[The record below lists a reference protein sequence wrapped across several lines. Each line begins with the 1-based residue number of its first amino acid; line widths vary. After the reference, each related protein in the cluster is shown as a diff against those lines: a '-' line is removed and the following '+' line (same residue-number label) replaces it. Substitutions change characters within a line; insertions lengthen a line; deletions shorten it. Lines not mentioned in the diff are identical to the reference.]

1 MISEE
6 GRSNAKKVLVVVS
19 DRSSRST
26 DKEIQNALKP
36 LQDNNV
42 IVIPVAL
49 GVTADERQL
58 RLLTDDE
65 SSFMTAKT
73 TDDTSETKNKLMVIV
88 FKGLFDTNVKFT
100 QKNYANVKRL
110 HFSPV
115 LTRDGKVMKNYCTD
129 AFVPNR
135 PCSRSSGA

>member
-26 DKEIQNALKP
+26 DREIQNALKP

-49 GVTADERQL
+49 GVVADEKQL

-73 TDDTSETKNKLMVIV
+73 TDETSETKNKLMVIV
-88 FKGLFDTNVKFT
+88 FKGLFDTSVKFT
-100 QKNYANVKRL
+100 QKNYANVK
-110 HFSPV
+110 
-115 LTRDGKVMKNYCTD
+115 
-129 AFVPNR
+129 
-135 PCSRSSGA
+135 

>member
-26 DKEIQNALKP
+26 DREIQNALKP

-49 GVTADERQL
+49 GVTADEKQL

-73 TDDTSETKNKLMVIV
+73 TDETKNKLMVIV

-100 QKNYANVKRL
+100 QKNYANVK
-110 HFSPV
+110 
-115 LTRDGKVMKNYCTD
+115 
-129 AFVPNR
+129 
-135 PCSRSSGA
+135 